1 MRGTRKRT
9 RETGP
14 TRLARA
20 RLDDLVEQATVD
32 CYNESEQVTGLYT
45 MIEDNVALPF
55 ETAVLGVTV
64 TVERVRL
71 TPQEEIVAVCR
82 RARVRQIVPLLDL
95 PLPSPP
101 PAGAEWIEAYRHW
114 LGVGSCRAT
123 RRSRTCARRRRR
135 RTIETPR

>member
-9 RETGP
+9 RKTGP
-14 TRLARA
+14 TRLSKV
-20 RLDDLVEQATVD
+20 RLDNLVEQATVD
-32 CYNESEQVTGLYT
+32 CYNESEQVTGLSA

-64 TVERVRL
+64 TVERVQL
-71 TPQEEIVAVCR
+71 TPQGEIVAVCR
-82 RARVRQIVPLLDL
+82 RAGVRQIIPLLDL

-114 LGVGSCRAT
+114 LGAG
-123 RRSRTCARRRRR
+123 
-135 RTIETPR
+135 